1 MYYSEDLI
9 EEVRSR
15 NDIVDVIG
23 SYVTLKRRGNSYMAC
38 CPFHHEKTPSFHV
51 SRDKQMY
58 HCFGCG
64 VGGNVL
70 TFVMEYENYSFPEAV
85 KMLAERAGVALP
97 EQDYSKEQRQKE
109 NYKTVLKEMNKAAA
123 VYFNY
128 MLTKTPSGA
137 HALAYYHER
146 GFSDD
151 TIQRFG
157 LGYANVYANDLY
169 MYLKKNGYTDDQMKD
184 SGLVR
189 IDEKKGGQDMFWNR
203 AMVPI
208 LDINGKVVGFGGR
221 VLGDG
226 LPKYI
231 NTKETAVFDKSHTL
245 FAMNIARRS
254 KRRGIILC
262 EGYMDV
268 IAMHQAGFDN
278 AAASLGTA
286 LTMGHATIVKRYT
299 DEVYLA
305 YDSDG
310 AGRKATM
317 KAIGIMRE
325 VGIATRVI
333 DLKPYKDPD
342 EFIHN
347 FGKEAFEERIANAV
361 TGIVFE
367 IDSIA
372 ASYNL
377 KDPEEKIRFVKDAA
391 KRLAQLEEPVVR
403 HSYIDAVAEKYN
415 LNPDDLKAIVTK
427 YGTIGIASKPEVD
440 ETFVDVRGTS
450 SQSPPQSREEKEAD
464 AKTQPQRLLLTWM
477 VGNPYLFQALD
488 GIVTEDD
495 FIDEDYHTVAKKL
508 FDQYKETGSVNPAA
522 IVNLFEDIEKQRLV
536 AKILQTELDFEIPED
551 EKEEAV
557 NELVRKVKIAR
568 IDYELANIA
577 ANPEKLPQVIAEKG
591 KLAKM
596 HISLKNG

>member
-1 MYYSEDLI
+1 MYYSENII

-23 SYVTLKRRGNSYMAC
+23 SYVTLKKRGNSYMAC

-51 SRDKQMY
+51 NRDKQMY

-70 TFVMEYENYSFPEAV
+70 TFVMEYENYSFPEAI
-85 KMLAERAGVALP
+85 KMLAERAGVVLP

-169 MYLKKNGYTDDQMKD
+169 MYLKKNGYTDAQMKD

-286 LTMGHATIVKRYT
+286 LTTGHATIVKRYT

-325 VGIATRVI
+325 AGIATRVI

-347 FGKEAFEERIANAV
+347 LGKEAFEERIANAV

-372 ASYNL
+372 AAYNL

-427 YGTIGIASKPEVD
+427 YGTIGMASKPDAD
-440 ETFVDVRGTS
+440 ETFVEVRGTS

>member
-1 MYYSEDLI
+1 
-9 EEVRSR
+9 
-15 NDIVDVIG
+15 
-23 SYVTLKRRGNSYMAC
+23 
-38 CPFHHEKTPSFHV
+38 
-51 SRDKQMY
+51 
-58 HCFGCG
+58 
-64 VGGNVL
+64 
-70 TFVMEYENYSFPEAV
+70 
-85 KMLAERAGVALP
+85 
-97 EQDYSKEQRQKE
+97 
-109 NYKTVLKEMNKAAA
+109 
-123 VYFNY
+123 
-128 MLTKTPSGA
+128 
-137 HALAYYHER
+137 
-146 GFSDD
+146 
-151 TIQRFG
+151 
-157 LGYANVYANDLY
+157 
-169 MYLKKNGYTDDQMKD
+169 
-184 SGLVR
+184 
-189 IDEKKGGQDMFWNR
+189 
-203 AMVPI
+203 
-208 LDINGKVVGFGGR
+208 
-221 VLGDG
+221 
-226 LPKYI
+226 
-231 NTKETAVFDKSHTL
+231 
-245 FAMNIARRS
+245 MNIARRS

-372 ASYNL
+372 AAYNL

-427 YGTIGIASKPEVD
+427 YGTIGIASKPEAD